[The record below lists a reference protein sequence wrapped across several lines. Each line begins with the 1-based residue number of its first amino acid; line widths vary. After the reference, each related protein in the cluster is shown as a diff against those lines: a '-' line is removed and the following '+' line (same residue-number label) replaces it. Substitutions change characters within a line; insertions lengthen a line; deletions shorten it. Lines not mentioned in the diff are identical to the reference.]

1 METTYAY
8 YKTDLANIIEQCQD
22 YIDQIDSEE
31 EQQCYQNE
39 LNEVCGDFY
48 RLTNSGV
55 FHDAI
60 GKVIDRTPY
69 TVVVTTDY

>member
-1 METTYAY
+1 MKATY
-8 YKTDLANIIEQCQD
+8 YKTDLANIIEECQN
-22 YIDQIDSEE
+22 YIDQSSKE
-31 EQQCYQNE
+31 EQELYQTE

-48 RLTNSGV
+48 RLTNSGI

>member
-1 METTYAY
+1 MKTIY

-22 YIDQIDSEE
+22 FIDQSSKK
-31 EQQCYQNE
+31 EQEPYQTE

-60 GKVIDRTPY
+60 GKVIDRTVY
-69 TVVVTTDY
+69 SVVVTTEY

>member
-1 METTYAY
+1 MKTTY

-22 YIDQIDSEE
+22 YIDQSSKE
-31 EQQCYQNE
+31 EQELYQNE

-69 TVVVTTDY
+69 MVVVTTDY

>member
-1 METTYAY
+1 MLTT
-8 YKTDLANIIEQCQD
+8 KQTWLILLNNECQD